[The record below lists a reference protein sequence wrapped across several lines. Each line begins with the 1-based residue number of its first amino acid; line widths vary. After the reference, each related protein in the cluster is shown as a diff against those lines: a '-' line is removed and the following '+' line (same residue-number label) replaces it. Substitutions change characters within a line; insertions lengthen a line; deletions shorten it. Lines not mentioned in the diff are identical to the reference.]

1 MTKHQTNSLVSDVVR
16 CTTNINAIT
25 SIRWQLENIYLS
37 DPDEN
42 LKRVNQITQLL
53 DEISADELS
62 YLDCVKQEIRDGN
75 E

>member
-37 DPDEN
+37 DPDTFLCN
-42 LKRVNQITQLL
+42 VSKITELL
-53 DEISADELS
+53 DEISADEIS